1 MDNRILIVALL
12 LALIFVSYKLARAS
26 SAQPVVTSA
35 EDVVY
40 ENILTRASVRTYLDK
55 PVDSAKIERLL
66 RAGMAAPSAADKRP
80 WHFVVVTDREL
91 LDGLAKANPNAG
103 FAKKAPL
110 DIVVC
115 GDMNKTLQGGGKD
128 FWIQDVS
135 AVSENILLAAH
146 AMGLGAVWTGTYP
159 APDRCKAVAEVLGL
173 PENIVPFNT
182 IVIGYPASQVKP
194 KDKWDER
201 NVTYNKVVSMQ

>member
-110 DIVVC
+110 AIVVC

>member
-1 MDNRILIVALL
+1 MDNRIIIVALL

-110 DIVVC
+110 AIVVC

-173 PENIVPFNT
+173 PKYLVPFNT

>member
-110 DIVVC
+110 AIVVC

-173 PENIVPFNT
+173 PKYLVPFNT